1 MFGVLPSGDC
11 CMNGRIVGFR
21 LARLT
26 ALLVSLAF
34 ALLALAW
41 LGLSLVVALQIGI
54 LGSPLYLWIAVLSAL
69 PAILPA
75 LAAWFYFDRAR
86 TATLEDA

>member
-1 MFGVLPSGDC
+1 
-11 CMNGRIVGFR
+11 MNGRILGFR

-26 ALLVSLAF
+26 AVLVSLAF

-41 LGLSLVVALQIGI
+41 LALSLVVALEIGI
-54 LGSPLYLWIAVLSAL
+54 LASPLYLWMAFLFAS
-69 PAILPA
+69 PAIFPA
-75 LAAWFYFDRAR
+75 LAAWFYFDRAC